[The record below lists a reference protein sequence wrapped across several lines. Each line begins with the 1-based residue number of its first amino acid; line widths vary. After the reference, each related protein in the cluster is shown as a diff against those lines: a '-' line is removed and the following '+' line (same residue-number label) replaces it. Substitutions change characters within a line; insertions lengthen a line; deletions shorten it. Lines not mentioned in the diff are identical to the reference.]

1 MIFKFIKRLFCF
13 HEWEVEQDILSGEY
27 YKVCRKCNY
36 EK

>member
-1 MIFKFIKRLFCF
+1 MIFNFIKRLFCF

-27 YKVCRKCNY
+27 YKVCRKCSY